1 MPSEQPTREEPTRDR
16 DRGQRRQW
24 SNHTMCQRSRTQPTF
39 VSAVGTWKRH
49 VAEHARRPRRLQRV
63 TGTERHN
70 KTVLLHFKSNVGGLC
85 GNAGRRQRRERHQR
99 TRPPRPVLC
108 ERTGPTHAA
117 LPSGPQRS
125 GEFRLGQNPRLD
137 CPAAFSAFSLRPQS
151 LHVTS
156 RQLEA
161 STFRCCRWLAP
172 AESCHSAA
180 AAGRSQR
187 GQPST
192 SPRPEQ
198 VDAERDQGDVSDGLR
213 A

>member
-1 MPSEQPTREEPTRDR
+1 MLDIDKPQLHTHTMHSEQPTREEPTRDR

-151 LHVTS
+151 LARDV
-156 RQLEA
+156 EA
-161 STFRCCRWLAP
+161 ARGVNVQVLSVVGACGVLSFRCC
-172 AESCHSAA
+172 
-180 AAGRSQR
+180 GR
-187 GQPST
+187 
-192 SPRPEQ
+192 
-198 VDAERDQGDVSDGLR
+198 
-213 A
+213 